1 MYQNRCRQ
9 FLLSLITAR
18 EIETAQAPLPPV
30 LSIRVVSHVHNR
42 DSPKKSKGPP
52 NSCDH
57 GSFTS
62 PA

>member
-1 MYQNRCRQ
+1 
-9 FLLSLITAR
+9 LSLITAR